1 MSRFCLLDRDHFAL
15 HDCFLWR
22 PVSDTKITLE
32 FSRDYPRAT
41 DARDEDDVDKESAIE
56 EVSIAYIVAMA
67 LYAVTVGVAQQDL
80 DFTDVAS
87 DRMRV

>member
-1 MSRFCLLDRDHFAL
+1 MSRFCLLDRDHFAI

-32 FSRDYPRAT
+32 FWN
-41 DARDEDDVDKESAIE
+41 KESAIE